1 MRRATPSI
9 VPRFYLT
16 RRQPWH
22 ASSASRTCCCATFH
36 TRPSSAR
43 AALAD
48 PSRTASARE
57 LATDSRT
64 ALANHVAIPVL
75 LTQPHIEAGQ
85 SQVDG
90 VEAVS
95 KDPGPSPCSP
105 RRRRWLAP
113 PRHFPLI
120 LLPNHSVLVPLH
132 GDLNVSFI
140 VPRLEDGSALLAS
153 RRCFSPDF
161 HPFFNFLILAMAKR
175 PRIYQGAQGCGRRGQ
190 ADKYEILF
198 SMLHPPDP
206 LFTSRAIHRHIIHGV

>member
-1 MRRATPSI
+1 MGALKRVRRATPSI

-48 PSRTASARE
+48 PSRTASERE

-95 KDPGPSPCSP
+95 KHPG
-105 RRRRWLAP
+105 RRVHHDAGGGWRP

-161 HPFFNFLILAMAKR
+161 HPFLNFGDGEKTEDLSRR
-175 PRIYQGAQGCGRRGQ
+175 PRVRSAWPGGQ
-190 ADKYEILF
+190 I
-198 SMLHPPDP
+198 
-206 LFTSRAIHRHIIHGV
+206 

>member
-1 MRRATPSI
+1 MRNVQNSNKTVEPNLAILWHMGALKRVRRATPSI

-48 PSRTASARE
+48 PSRTASERE

-95 KDPGPSPCSP
+95 KHPGPSPCSP

-113 PRHFPLI
+113 PPVISHL
-120 LLPNHSVLVPLH
+120 S
-132 GDLNVSFI
+132 S
-140 VPRLEDGSALLAS
+140 
-153 RRCFSPDF
+153 SPITACSY
-161 HPFFNFLILAMAKR
+161 HCTA
-175 PRIYQGAQGCGRRGQ
+175 
-190 ADKYEILF
+190 
-198 SMLHPPDP
+198 
-206 LFTSRAIHRHIIHGV
+206 T

>member
-1 MRRATPSI
+1 MRNVQNSNKTVEPNLAILWHMGALKRVRRATPSI

-48 PSRTASARE
+48 PSRTASERE

-161 HPFFNFLILAMAKR
+161 HPFLNF
-175 PRIYQGAQGCGRRGQ
+175 
-190 ADKYEILF
+190 
-198 SMLHPPDP
+198 
-206 LFTSRAIHRHIIHGV
+206 

>member
-1 MRRATPSI
+1 MAHGSLKRVRRATPSI

-48 PSRTASARE
+48 PRRTASERE
-57 LATDSRT
+57 LVTAVRRWRT
-64 ALANHVAIPVL
+64 TSPYPSFL
-75 LTQPHIEAGQ
+75 
-85 SQVDG
+85 
-90 VEAVS
+90 
-95 KDPGPSPCSP
+95 PSPTSKP
-105 RRRRWLAP
+105 VSRRSMALKQSANTPVRRRVHHDAGGGWRP

-140 VPRLEDGSALLAS
+140 VRRLEDGSALLAS

-161 HPFFNFLILAMAKR
+161 HPFLNF
-175 PRIYQGAQGCGRRGQ
+175 
-190 ADKYEILF
+190 
-198 SMLHPPDP
+198 
-206 LFTSRAIHRHIIHGV
+206 

>member
-1 MRRATPSI
+1 MAACAACVCGAQPRNSPFNCIAVLLNKASTMARIQCLSHVLLCHLPHTPFFCPCGLGGPPPYGVRAR
-9 VPRFYLT
+9 VG
-16 RRQPWH
+16 H
-22 ASSASRTCCCATFH
+22 
-36 TRPSSAR
+36 
-43 AALAD
+43 
-48 PSRTASARE
+48 
-57 LATDSRT
+57 SRT

-161 HPFFNFLILAMAKR
+161 HPFLNF
-175 PRIYQGAQGCGRRGQ
+175 
-190 ADKYEILF
+190 
-198 SMLHPPDP
+198 
-206 LFTSRAIHRHIIHGV
+206 

>member
-1 MRRATPSI
+1 MAHGRRATPSI

-48 PSRTASARE
+48 PSRTASERE

-95 KDPGPSPCSP
+95 KHPGPSPCSP

-113 PRHFPLI
+113 PPSFPTYPPPQSQRARTI
-120 LLPNHSVLVPLH
+120 AR
-132 GDLNVSFI
+132 
-140 VPRLEDGSALLAS
+140 RLERLLH
-153 RRCFSPDF
+153 R
-161 HPFFNFLILAMAKR
+161 
-175 PRIYQGAQGCGRRGQ
+175 
-190 ADKYEILF
+190 
-198 SMLHPPDP
+198 
-206 LFTSRAIHRHIIHGV
+206 TSS